1 MENYSKLLKRFF
13 YAPIETRA
21 VYYIYC
27 RLFWEHRVKLISYYY
42 KSKLA
47 YKYGIHMRE
56 NCKIGK
62 DLLLPHP
69 QGIVIGDCTIIGDN
83 CTIYQQ
89 VTIGRLRKEN
99 IGGGRYTP
107 HIGSNCVLY
116 PGAKVIGKITV
127 RNNTVVA
134 VQAVLRNSTEVNS
147 VYAGIPAK
155 RIK

>member
-1 MENYSKLLKRFF
+1 MHNLSAGNNRKTEKR
-13 YAPIETRA
+13 
-21 VYYIYC
+21 
-27 RLFWEHRVKLISYYY
+27 
-42 KSKLA
+42 
-47 YKYGIHMRE
+47 KYR
-56 NCKIGK
+56 
-62 DLLLPHP
+62 
-69 QGIVIGDCTIIGDN
+69 
-83 CTIYQQ
+83 
-89 VTIGRLRKEN
+89 
-99 IGGGRYTP
+99 GGRYTP